1 MGSAQSRRLAC
12 VNCVDVPAGIML
24 RWAYRLR
31 LVRREPIRGDGMDEG
46 LRLNYH
52 LRTGRSRPPSNERD
66 EIPPPPYHVR
76 HGQLLYFL
84 CEFDPEVLQG
94 LLPPELTVAPTNTGM
109 FCLYSAPDGRGLTPY
124 SAWFAGVNVLG
135 HDSPDGNFATY
146 IFAGC
151 FSDKA
156 GEVFPSIYND
166 RIRAGW
172 TRQTWAGAFA
182 SGEAGTGREPIIRM
196 GARILPGTGRPI
208 FGPNHYLGHH
218 PQGGIVF
225 YSVAI
230 SCQMIDVEP
239 TTLEILE
246 DAPDD
251 LQRFR
256 PKRYVN
262 TFTFTDCSLTF
273 SPPRLVT
280 EAPELTRTDAR
291 RASLLDALSR
301 MGRAAIVL
309 GRNGDVLLLNRQA
322 RELLPRTIA
331 EIGKPFTA
339 SRASENSLLGKLVA
353 HALATDDTP
362 TGEAVALSRAGHE
375 NALIVQAMRIEHDLS
390 REPAVLLLFTDPMR
404 DEKGQPAAGLRLL
417 GLTPGEARVA
427 AFVGGGH
434 SVRQA
439 AQEFGIAESTVR
451 SVLKIAYQKLGIGK
465 QSELARIA
473 ARLEGVGF

>member
-1 MGSAQSRRLAC
+1 
-12 VNCVDVPAGIML
+12 
-24 RWAYRLR
+24 
-31 LVRREPIRGDGMDEG
+31 MDEG

-52 LRTGRSRPPSNERD
+52 LRTSGPSLGTGHG
-66 EIPPPPYHVR
+66 EIPSPPYHVR

-84 CEFDPEVLQG
+84 CEFDPDVLQG

-109 FCLYSAPDGRGLTPY
+109 FCLYSALDGRGITPY

-156 GEVFPSIYND
+156 GEVFPTIYND

-172 TRQTWAGAFA
+172 TRQTWAGAFV
-182 SGEAGTGREPIIRM
+182 SGEAGTGREPTVRM

-208 FGPNHYLGHH
+208 FGLNHYLGHH

-239 TTLEILE
+239 TTLEILQ
-246 DAPDD
+246 DAPEE

-262 TFTFTDCSLTF
+262 TFSFAYCSLTF
-273 SPPRLVT
+273 SPPRLVSD
-280 EAPELTRTDAR
+280 APDAR
-291 RASLLDALSR
+291 RTGLLDALSR
-301 MGRAAIVL
+301 IGRAAVIL
-309 GRNGDVLLLNRQA
+309 GRNGDVLHLNDQA
-322 RELLPRTIA
+322 EMLLPRTMA
-331 EIGKPFTA
+331 EAGKPFRPG
-339 SRASENSLLGKLVA
+339 RASDNAVLSKLITQ
-353 HALATDDTP
+353 ALAADN
-362 TGEAVALSRAGHE
+362 GSAREAIALSRDGRE
-375 NALIVQAMRIEHDLS
+375 NALIVQAMRIEHDTPGQ
-390 REPAVLLLFTDPMR
+390 PAVLLLFTDPMR
-404 DEKGQPAAGLRLL
+404 NEKGQPTAGLQLL

-427 AFVGGGH
+427 AFVGGGR
-434 SVRQA
+434 SVREA
-439 AQEFGIAESTVR
+439 AQEFGIAESTAR
-451 SVLKIAYQKLGIGK
+451 SVLKVAYQKLRIGK
-465 QSELARIA
+465 QSELAKIA
-473 ARLEGVGF
+473 ARLEGAGF

>member
-1 MGSAQSRRLAC
+1 
-12 VNCVDVPAGIML
+12 
-24 RWAYRLR
+24 
-31 LVRREPIRGDGMDEG
+31 MDEG
-46 LRLNYH
+46 LRLNNH
-52 LRTGRSRPPSNERD
+52 LRGSAPLSSTGRG

-84 CEFDPEVLQG
+84 CEFDPKVLQG

-146 IFAGC
+146 IFTGC

-166 RIRAGW
+166 RIRTGW
-172 TRQTWAGAFA
+172 TRQTWTGAFA
-182 SGEAGTGREPIIRM
+182 SGEAGSGREPTVRM
-196 GARILPGTGRPI
+196 AARILPGTGRSI
-208 FGPNHYLGHH
+208 FGLNHYLGHH
-218 PQGGIVF
+218 PQGGLVF

-230 SCQMIDVEP
+230 SCQAIDVEP

-246 DAPDD
+246 GAPEN

-256 PKRYVN
+256 PKAYVN
-262 TFTFTDCSLTF
+262 TFAWADCSLTF

-280 EAPELTRTDAR
+280 EAPELAEADAR
-291 RASLLDALSR
+291 RVSLLDALSR
-301 MGRAAIVL
+301 MGRAAVVV
-309 GRNGDVLLLNRQA
+309 GRNGEVLLLNRQA
-322 RELLPRTIA
+322 EELLPRTMA
-331 EIGKPFTA
+331 EIGKPFRA
-339 SRASENSLLGKLVA
+339 GRASENNLLSKLTA
-353 HALATDDTP
+353 HALAAGDSSAR
-362 TGEAVALSRAGHE
+362 EAVALSRDGQE
-375 NALIVQAMRIEHDLS
+375 NALIVQAMRIEHDLT

-404 DEKGQPAAGLRLL
+404 DEKGQPTAGFQLL

-434 SVRQA
+434 SVRET
-439 AQEFGIAESTVR
+439 AQEFSIAESTVR
-451 SVLKIAYQKLGIGK
+451 SVLKVAYQKLRIGK
-465 QSELARIA
+465 QSELAKIA